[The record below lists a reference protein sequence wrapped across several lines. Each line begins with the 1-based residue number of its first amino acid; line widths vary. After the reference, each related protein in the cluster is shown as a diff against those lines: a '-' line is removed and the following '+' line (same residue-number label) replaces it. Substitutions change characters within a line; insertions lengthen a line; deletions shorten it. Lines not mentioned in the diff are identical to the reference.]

1 MAEKRVKV
9 RMLQSGAGEYEGK
22 TYSLQTKAEYDLP
35 EPFAQDL
42 IRANYAVPVKAAKV
56 EKATSKKGTE
66 KNVL

>member
-1 MAEKRVKV
+1 MTESCAGIWEGVAYGLQV
-9 RMLQSGAGEYEGK
+9 RK
-22 TYSLQTKAEYDLP
+22 EYDLP
-35 EPFAQDL
+35 ETFAQDL